1 MTFILEILV
10 ACLAMVFLHHSSLSS
25 HARIIY
31 VTAWFEQLLRDTR
44 CYSSSTYLIVND
56 TTSAGGIR

>member
-31 VTAWFEQLLRDTR
+31 VTAWFEQLLREYTM
-44 CYSSSTYLIVND
+44 LFFVNVSD
-56 TTSAGGIR
+56 C